1 MEQSKS
7 SVEGPG
13 RPDSIAVC
21 QSGAR
26 ARSRLGAR
34 ARVGLSHGGPG
45 GRSGVRSGEACLRD
59 WQLFGGWIFGRSG
72 SSLLIISRKS

>member
-26 ARSRLGAR
+26 ARSRMGAR
-34 ARVGLSHGGPG
+34 MSAWACRME
-45 GRSGVRSGEACLRD
+45 GREAGRACGQGRLVSGIGSFSGAGFLEEVAVHY
-59 WQLFGGWIFGRSG
+59 
-72 SSLLIISRKS
+72 